1 MREMEVRTKTS
12 DGVKS
17 CSECRCDYC
26 ESSKRGKKP
35 PKECRNGVNIRSKS
49 LDSPSAQLYR
59 LDSFTC
65 PNHHHHSCCEDE
77 KKSYY
82 NEWQSERFR
91 SSALERDNERLEAR
105 LKETQMKLER
115 EILQQIKISF
125 EWRKT
130 VISLVDE
137 NTRLKKLLSSSN
149 ITTTTNTISK

>member
-12 DGVKS
+12 DGLKS
-17 CSECRCDYC
+17 CSECRCDCC
-26 ESSKRGKKP
+26 ESSNSGK
-35 PKECRNGVNIRSKS
+35 PKQCRNGVGINSRSKS

-137 NTRLKKLLSSSN
+137 NTRLKKLLSSSSN
-149 ITTTTNTISK
+149 TTTTNTNNK